1 MMNRRT
7 FLLAMP
13 ALYAWPT
20 AQAHHG
26 WSSFDDSRPLYLEG
40 VVKKVS
46 WQNPHAELVLE
57 VAPDL
62 KLPTDLAARSVPAQS
77 AAVDAPAVLNKT
89 TLPRRKDREW
99 EIELAP
105 ISRMN
110 QWKVAE
116 IKVGERVAM
125 VGYTSRDEQ
134 GEAVMRVEYL
144 FRGTT
149 VTPLRS
155 SPV

>member
-1 MMNRRT
+1 MNRRT
-7 FLLAMP
+7 FLLSIP
-13 ALYAWPT
+13 ALYALPS

-57 VAPDL
+57 VSPDL
-62 KLPTDLAARSVPAQS
+62 KLPTDLAMRSVPAQS
-77 AAVDAPAVLNKT
+77 ASLDAAAILAKT
-89 TLPRRKDREW
+89 SLPRRKDREW
-99 EIELAP
+99 RIELAP
-105 ISRMN
+105 ITRMN

-116 IKVGERVAM
+116 IKVGERLSM
-125 VGYTSRDEQ
+125 VGYTSKDEQ
-134 GEAVMRVEYL
+134 GEAVMRAEYL
-144 FRGTT
+144 FRGAT

-155 SPV
+155 SPA